1 MVAIRRYSCLMLPPQ
16 ATPDVGLSW
25 ALQASLVAGVAI
37 AGAAVALMF
46 RRPAMQALGA
56 ALVSIA
62 LATLTIWAAIEG
74 SNSGWPQVAVVI
86 VLSFSLTSSPVVG
99 YLFYRQVIRLL
110 AGDPATAGVSV
121 KRTVAIGL
129 AAFLAFVVVG
139 LLTADATD
147 GRPLVLALVGTALVF
162 IGLVWL
168 FAAAGAARRH
178 PDARRWA
185 LGVLQVSF
193 ILLALRNAINIVVAG
208 TSAATGGA
216 PTFSMAA
223 TVAQAFLIVAALS
236 LQLVAV
242 LDEERTHSLRQSDQ
256 LREAELVVAASQRM
270 ESLGRMAGAVAHD
283 FNNVLTAISVSAQGA
298 MAAPG
303 EPSAESLREIEAATV
318 RGKSLTEQL
327 SAFARA
333 EQSKVTRFDARA
345 QVEKLRGFLER
356 MAGRRNTLTVEP
368 AAALQLIDMDVTQFD
383 QVIINLVLNA
393 RDAMPHGG
401 AILVRTGAA
410 DDANGRGP
418 VHITVEDA
426 GAGIAP
432 DVLPHIFE
440 PFYSTKGPGKGTGLG
455 LAICDRIV
463 RAAGGSIS
471 VESTLGKGTRFDVLI
486 PRAAEV

>member
-1 MVAIRRYSCLMLPPQ
+1 MQLPQP
-16 ATPDVGLSW
+16 TPDVGLSW
-25 ALQASLVAGVAI
+25 ALQASLTAGVAI
-37 AGAAVALMF
+37 AGATVAWMF
-46 RRPAMQALGA
+46 RRPAMRTLAG
-56 ALVSIA
+56 ALVTIA

-74 SNSGWPQVAVVI
+74 SDSGWPRTAVVL
-86 VLSFSLTSSPVVG
+86 VLSFSLTSSPILG
-99 YLFYRQVIRLL
+99 YLFYFQLIRLL
-110 AGDPATAGVSV
+110 AAESTTSGLPLPRTIAIG
-121 KRTVAIGL
+121 TVAYTT
-129 AAFLAFVVVG
+129 FVVVG
-139 LLTADATD
+139 ILTADATE
-147 GRPLVLALVGTALVF
+147 GRPLVLALVGTGLVF

-168 FAAAGAARRH
+168 FAAAGRARRR
-178 PDARRWA
+178 PSARRWA

-193 ILLALRNAINIVVAG
+193 VLLALRNGVNITVAAL
-208 TSAATGGA
+208 SAASGSE
-216 PTFSMAA
+216 PTFTMAA
-223 TVAQAFLIVAALS
+223 TASQAFLIVAALT

-242 LDEERTHSLRQSDQ
+242 LDEERSHSLLQSDQ

-298 MAAPG
+298 LAAPG
-303 EPSAESLREIEAATV
+303 APPEESLREIDAATV
-318 RGKSLTEQL
+318 RGKALTEQL

-368 AAALQLIDMDVTQFD
+368 AAALQLIDMDATQFD

-393 RDAMPHGG
+393 RDSMPQGG
-401 AILVRTGAA
+401 AILVRTGAT
-410 DDANGRGP
+410 DEANGAGP
-418 VHITVEDA
+418 VHITVEDH

-440 PFYSTKGPGKGTGLG
+440 PFYSTKRSGAGTGLG

-471 VESTLGKGTRFDVLI
+471 VESTPGKGTRFDVVI
-486 PRAAEV
+486 PRAGEA